1 MGLTLTFYKQ
11 AATPDRV
18 DKTKFMSPVGTVTG
32 VRLRETTDLMAPTFI
47 LKTNPVVYN
56 ANYVFADTMGRYY
69 YIDRVTALSGGR
81 ISIDCKIDVLHT
93 YRAEILASSAW
104 VDVAS
109 ATDETSPPDYDM
121 LHNDFPFRQDY
132 DVLGVNLSGGT
143 GWTSPL
149 DTADQ
154 AGDKHIFLVL
164 K

>member
-1 MGLTLTFYKQ
+1 MVLTFYKQ
-11 AATPDRV
+11 SATPGRV
-18 DKTKFMSPVGTVTG
+18 DKTNFLTPVGTVQG
-32 VRLRETTDLMAPTFI
+32 VRLNENTDLMNPTFV

-56 ANYVFADTMGRYY
+56 ANYLYADTMGRYY
-69 YIDRVTALSGGR
+69 YINRVTAMSGGR

-93 YRAEILASSAW
+93 YRSEILGSSAW

-109 ATDETSPPDYDM
+109 ATDETTPPAYDM

-132 DVLGVNLSGGT
+132 DVLGVNLTGGT
-143 GWTSPL
+143 GWSSPL

-154 AGDKHIFLVL
+154 AGAKHIFLVL

>member
-1 MGLTLTFYKQ
+1 MVLTFYKQ
-11 AATPDRV
+11 SATPDRV
-18 DKTKFMSPVGTVTG
+18 DKTNFLTPVGTVQG
-32 VRLRETTDLMAPTFI
+32 VRLNENTDLMGPAFI

-56 ANYVFADTMGRYY
+56 ANYLYADTMGRYY

-93 YRAEILASSAW
+93 YRAEILGSSAW
-104 VDVAS
+104 VDVAT
-109 ATDETSPPDYDM
+109 ATDDATPPAYDM

-154 AGDKHIFLVL
+154 AGAKHIFLVL